1 MSSYLVMALS
11 ALLGFVFSLYVSYI
25 GVARGKPA
33 SPSGS
38 NWKGKS
44 PLDSSDN
51 VVIAPPQLP

>member
-11 ALLGFVFSLYVSYI
+11 ALLGFVFSLYVNYI

-33 SPSGS
+33 PQSGS

-44 PLDSSDN
+44 PLG
-51 VVIAPPQLP
+51 QQ